1 MEYPTSILTVDLNTE
16 KNRFIE
22 LIKFFQEINN
32 QLEEEIKV
40 ETEKQIAYIDEVMAE
55 ASAERQYMICMFLKY
70 PNGIMIP
77 YGLPA
82 FALHETETIIEHVRR
97 CFDMM
102 TYGGMPVA
110 YENNFFTDNKILSL
124 AVSAMC
130 DIQML
135 ERALAEAEANVL
147 KH

>member
-1 MEYPTSILTVDLNTE
+1 MDKPTLILTVDLNKE
-16 KNRFIE
+16 KERFIE
-22 LIKFFQEINN
+22 LLGVFQKINN
-32 QLEEEIKV
+32 ELEDEVKV
-40 ETEKQIAYIDEVMAE
+40 ETEKQIVNINEFMEE
-55 ASAERQYMICMFLKY
+55 ANTEQRFMICMFLMY
-70 PNGIMIP
+70 PNGVNIP
-77 YGLPA
+77 YGYPP
-82 FALHETETIIEHVRR
+82 FALHETESIIKYVRG

>member
-1 MEYPTSILTVDLNTE
+1 MENPTLILTVDLKTNKE
-16 KNRFIE
+16 KFIE
-22 LIKFFQEINN
+22 LLRVFQNINN
-32 QLEEEIKV
+32 KLEDDIRV
-40 ETEKQIAYIDEVMAE
+40 ETEKQIAYIDELIADANVE
-55 ASAERQYMICMFLKY
+55 QHYMICMFLKY
-70 PNGIMIP
+70 PNGVVIP
-77 YGLPA
+77 YGYPA
-82 FALHETETIIEHVRR
+82 FALQETESIIKYLRG
-97 CFDMM
+97 CFESM

-135 ERALAEAEANVL
+135 ERALAEAEANVM